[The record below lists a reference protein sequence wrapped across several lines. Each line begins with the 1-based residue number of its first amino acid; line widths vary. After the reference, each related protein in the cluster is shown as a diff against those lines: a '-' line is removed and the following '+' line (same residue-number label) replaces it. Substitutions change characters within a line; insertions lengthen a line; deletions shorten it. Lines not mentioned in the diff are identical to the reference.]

1 MNNTPL
7 YTGTLS
13 EARAEGQLQTWRDS
27 NQANILCKIAIESEI
42 RSSFDGMYLDAGCAE
57 RVVEAFG
64 FDRVRYVLAATV
76 QEKDY
81 DDRFS
86 RSNKAWAAQTKV
98 PNNSQFIVESHPAIL
113 DGFISQFREL
123 QQEMQ
128 ADSSRMAFAPTMV

>member
-7 YTGTLS
+7 YTGTVS
-13 EARAEGQLQTWRDS
+13 EARAEGQLQTWKDS
-27 NQANILCKIAIESEI
+27 NQANIQCRIAIESEI
-42 RSSFDGMYLDAGCAE
+42 RSSFDGMHLDAGCAE
-57 RVVEAFG
+57 RVAEAFG
-64 FDRVRYVLAATV
+64 FDRVRYVLAATL

-86 RSNKAWAAQTKV
+86 RSNKAWAAQTNIS
-98 PNNSQFIVESHPAIL
+98 NNSGFIVESHSAIL

>member
-13 EARAEGQLQTWRDS
+13 EARAEGQLQTWKES
-27 NQANILCKIAIESEI
+27 NQANIQCRIAIESEI
-42 RSSFDGMYLDAGCAE
+42 RSSFDGMHLDIDCAE

-98 PNNSQFIVESHPAIL
+98 PNNSGFIVESHPAIL

>member
-13 EARAEGQLQTWRDS
+13 EARAEGQLQTWKDS
-27 NQANILCKIAIESEI
+27 NQANIQCRIAIESEI
-42 RSSFDGMYLDAGCAE
+42 RSSFDGMHLDIDCAE

-98 PNNSQFIVESHPAIL
+98 SNNSGFIVESHPAVL
-113 DGFISQFREL
+113 DGFISQFREF

-128 ADSSRMAFAPTMV
+128 EDSSRMAFAPTMV